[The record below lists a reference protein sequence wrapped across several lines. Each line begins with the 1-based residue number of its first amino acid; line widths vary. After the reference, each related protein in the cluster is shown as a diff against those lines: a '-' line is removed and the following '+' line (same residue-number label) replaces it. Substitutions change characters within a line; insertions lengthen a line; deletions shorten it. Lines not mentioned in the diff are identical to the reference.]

1 MALENEDGQEKTEE
15 PTARKLEQAAE
26 NGQRLTSKE
35 MMVFA
40 TVSTGV
46 LVLMTISPFFGH
58 ALEIWGRMFVMEGP
72 LNFESAGI
80 AKVRSGFLLVV
91 FITIIIGTPM
101 MIVSLLTQT
110 AVGGL
115 GFAPKAMS
123 FKGKKLNPIND
134 VFSQ

>member
-46 LVLMTISPFFGH
+46 LVLITISPFFGH
-58 ALEIWGRMFVMEGP
+58 ALEIWGRMFVMEGA

-80 AKVRSGFLLVV
+80 AKVR
-91 FITIIIGTPM
+91 
-101 MIVSLLTQT
+101 
-110 AVGGL
+110 
-115 GFAPKAMS
+115 
-123 FKGKKLNPIND
+123 
-134 VFSQ
+134 